1 MQPIGPVWHGE
12 KDKLDPF
19 IKRIVLKKQG
29 GFSAESEDYIATEKK
44 LRVSV
49 NRKELLSLYCTPLM
63 VRELIVGFFLTEG
76 IMSGDF
82 CLDNISIQFG
92 EEDITVDIPAGSEV
106 ETEGVT
112 ITSGCVGGIT
122 FNRKNAFEKITDS
135 LSVKATVIE
144 NVFREFQQKGELYR
158 LTGCVHSAALANEEK
173 MLVFAEDI
181 GRHNAVDKVIGH
193 CILENIPFNGKLLLV
208 SGRLSSEIASKCA
221 RWGIPIVASRTAPTE
236 LAIKIAEASGVTLV
250 GFVRGERMNIYT
262 QTQRIII

>member
-1 MQPIGPVWHGE
+1 
-12 KDKLDPF
+12 LDPF

-49 NRKELLSLYCTPLM
+49 DGKELLSLYCTPLM

-76 IMSGDF
+76 VISGDF
-82 CLDNISIQFG
+82 CLDTISIRFG
-92 EEDITVDIPAGSEV
+92 EEDITVDIPAGKEV
-106 ETEGVT
+106 ETKGAT

-158 LTGCVHSAALANEEK
+158 LTGCIHSAALANENK
-173 MLVFAEDI
+173 ILIFAEDI

-193 CILENIPFNGKLLLV
+193 CIIEDIPFNGKLLLV

-250 GFVRGERMNIYT
+250 GFVRSERMNIYT